1 MAMQAPARRL
11 TTHQQAVL
19 IQVLLAFPEQRVE
32 IQTSSS
38 ATDAAGYAQNF
49 LAIFK
54 ACRWNVDPDAPRS
67 VSGDESVESP
77 GLAIVVREDHRV
89 PAGAKALRDALRIY
103 HVEVGTVCEPDR
115 KIDPGAFILRIGT
128 GPQ

>member
-38 ATDAAGYAQNF
+38 ATDAVGYAQNF

-67 VSGDESVESP
+67 VSGVESP

-89 PAGAKALRDALRIY
+89 PAGAEALRDALRIY
-103 HVEVGTVCEPDR
+103 HVEVGTVCEPDGS
-115 KIDPGAFILRIGT
+115 IDPGAFILRIGT
-128 GPQ
+128 DPQ

>member
-1 MAMQAPARRL
+1 MAMQAPARSP

-19 IQVLLAFPEQRVE
+19 IQVLLAFPEQRVG

-38 ATDAAGYAQNF
+38 AADAAGYAQNF

-54 ACRWNVDPDAPRS
+54 ACGWDVDPDAPRS
-67 VSGDESVESP
+67 ISGVESP
-77 GLAIVVREDHRV
+77 PLALVVREDHCL
-89 PAGAKALRDALRIY
+89 PAGAEALRDALRIY
-103 HVEVGTVCEPDR
+103 RVEVGTVCEPDG

-128 GPQ
+128 NPQ

>member
-38 ATDAAGYAQNF
+38 ATDAASYAQNF

-54 ACRWNVDPDAPRS
+54 ACGWSVDSDAPRTVAS
-67 VSGDESVESP
+67 MESP
-77 GLAIVVREDHRV
+77 GLAIVVREDHRM
-89 PAGAKALRDALRIY
+89 PAGAEALRDALRIY
-103 HVEVGTVCEPDR
+103 HVEVGTVCEPDANA
-115 KIDPGAFILRIGT
+115 DSGGFILRIGT
-128 GPQ
+128 DPQ

>member
-19 IQVLLAFPEQRVE
+19 IQVLLAFPEQRVG

-38 ATDAAGYAQNF
+38 ATDAGGYAENF

-54 ACRWNVDPDAPRS
+54 ACGWNVDPDSPGS
-67 VSGDESVESP
+67 VSGAESA

-89 PAGAKALRDALRIY
+89 PAGAEALRDALRIY
-103 HVEVGTVCEPDR
+103 HVEVGTVCEPDGG
-115 KIDPGAFILRIGT
+115 IDPGAFILRIGT
-128 GPQ
+128 DPQ

>member
-1 MAMQAPARRL
+1 MAVQAPARRL

-19 IQVLLAFPEQRVE
+19 IQVLLAFPEQHVG

-38 ATDAAGYAQNF
+38 ATDAGGYAQNF

-54 ACRWNVDPDAPRS
+54 ACGWNIDPDAPRS
-67 VSGDESVESP
+67 VAGVESP
-77 GLAIVVREDHRV
+77 GLAIVVQEDHRL
-89 PAGAKALRDALRIY
+89 PAGAEALRDALRIY
-103 HVEVGTVCEPDR
+103 HVEVGTVCEPNG

-128 GPQ
+128 DPQ